1 MKLIDIR
8 NNIAFKKKKEWSSI
22 RFHQLLDLSFCSKF
36 VSLNCTRQI

>member
-8 NNIAFKKKKEWSSI
+8 NNIAFKKKKESI

>member
-1 MKLIDIR
+1 MKLMDIR

-22 RFHQLLDLSFCSKF
+22 RFHQLDLSFCSKF